1 MTPFYSWRGEDLL
14 LDCHL
19 QPGASRI
26 GFAGLHGERLKI
38 RISAPPVDGKANS
51 MLLAFLAKSFGVS
64 KREVVLV
71 SGQTSRQKR
80 VAISSPRLLLD
91 DLGIQRP

>member
-1 MTPFYSWRGEDLL
+1 M

-19 QPGASRI
+19 QPGGSRI
-26 GFAGLHGERLKI
+26 GFAGLHGDRLKI
-38 RISAPPVDGKANS
+38 RISAPPVNGKANS
-51 MLLAFLAKSFGVS
+51 MLLAFLAKAFGVS
-64 KREVVLV
+64 KQQVMLV
-71 SGQTSRQKR
+71 SGQTGRQKR

>member
-1 MTPFYSWRGEDLL
+1 MTGFYSWRGEQLL

-51 MLLAFLAKSFGVS
+51 MLLAFLAEAFAVS
-64 KREVVLV
+64 KQQVTLV

-80 VAISSPRLLLD
+80 VAINAPQQLPTE
-91 DLGIQRP
+91 LGIQRP

>member
-1 MTPFYSWRGEDLL
+1 V

-26 GFAGLHGERLKI
+26 GFAGLHGDRLKI
-38 RISAPPVDGKANS
+38 RISAPPMNGKANS
-51 MLLAFLAKSFGVS
+51 MLLAFLAKAFGVS
-64 KREVVLV
+64 KQQVMLV
-71 SGQTSRQKR
+71 SGQTGRQKR
-80 VAISSPRLLLD
+80 VAISSSRLLLD

>member
-1 MTPFYSWRGEDLL
+1 
-14 LDCHL
+14 
-19 QPGASRI
+19 
-26 GFAGLHGERLKI
+26 LHGERLKI

-80 VAISSPRLLLD
+80 VAISAPRQLPEELA
-91 DLGIQRP
+91 IQRP

>member
-1 MTPFYSWRGEDLL
+1 M

-26 GFAGLHGERLKI
+26 GFAGLHGDRMKI
-38 RISAPPVDGKANS
+38 RISAPPVNDKANS
-51 MLLAFLAKSFGVS
+51 MLLAFLAKAFGVS
-64 KREVVLV
+64 KQQVMLV
-71 SGQTSRQKR
+71 SGQTGRQKR

>member
-1 MTPFYSWRGEDLL
+1 MSSVYRWSGEQLV

-26 GFAGLHGERLKI
+26 GFAGLHGDRLKI
-38 RISAPPVDGKANS
+38 RISAPPVNGKANS
-51 MLLAFLAKSFGVS
+51 MLLAFLAKAFGVS
-64 KREVVLV
+64 KQQVMLV
-71 SGQTSRQKR
+71 SGQTGRQKR

>member
-1 MTPFYSWRGEDLL
+1 M

-26 GFAGLHGERLKI
+26 GFAGLHGDRLKI
-38 RISAPPVDGKANS
+38 RISAPPMNGKANS
-51 MLLAFLAKSFGVS
+51 MLLAFLAKAFGVS
-64 KREVVLV
+64 KQQVMLV
-71 SGQTSRQKR
+71 SGQTGRQKR
-80 VAISSPRLLLD
+80 VAISSSRLLLD

>member
-1 MTPFYSWRGEDLL
+1 M

-26 GFAGLHGERLKI
+26 GFAGLHGDRLKI
-38 RISAPPVDGKANS
+38 RISEPPMNGKANS
-51 MLLAFLAKSFGVS
+51 MLLASLAKAFGVS
-64 KREVVLV
+64 KQQVMLV
-71 SGQTSRQKR
+71 SGQTGRQKR

>member
-1 MTPFYSWRGEDLL
+1 M

-26 GFAGLHGERLKI
+26 GFAGLHGDRLKI
-38 RISAPPVDGKANS
+38 RISAPPVNGKANS
-51 MLLAFLAKSFGVS
+51 MLLAFLAKAFGVS
-64 KREVVLV
+64 KQQVMLV
-71 SGQTSRQKR
+71 SGQTGRQKR

>member
-1 MTPFYSWRGEDLL
+1 VSSVYRWSGEQLV

-26 GFAGLHGERLKI
+26 GFAGLHGDRLKI
-38 RISAPPVDGKANS
+38 RISAPPVNGKANS
-51 MLLAFLAKSFGVS
+51 MLLAFLAKAFGVS
-64 KREVVLV
+64 KQQVMLV
-71 SGQTSRQKR
+71 SGQTGRQKR